1 MKIVH
6 IADTHLGL
14 AACTRLDP
22 ESGMNLRERQI
33 YDNFLAAIDTIIR
46 ERPDVLV
53 HAGDL
58 FDTVK
63 PKTRAYTTA
72 LDALTRLHEAG
83 IPLVIVTGNHSMVKT
98 RYTTSPLAVLGYHA
112 AEIHAAYSFKAEQVE
127 IGDTLFSLLPNML
140 RPEDYRTAFDT
151 ITLAKGRNNVLVT
164 HGLATQIKDKRLAT
178 VAEHELDSTILSDA
192 FDYIALGHYHNQSQ
206 ITGNAWYSGSSEFL
220 TYGEIKDTKGAL
232 VVDPGRHEV
241 RHLDLPK
248 TPMYDCG
255 TIACASRHAAEIT
268 EEIIS
273 RVEKK
278 QPEKFSL
285 AQVTLDGLSRE
296 HGKGIDTRALA
307 SVREQLLDLKIRV
320 IAAGEEKAAP
330 LQQDVR
336 AIDYLKE
343 FDVFLAKK
351 QLTEKQ
357 KSFVAR
363 TGREVLAEA
372 MAVHR
377 EDAE

>member
-1 MKIVH
+1 
-6 IADTHLGL
+6 
-14 AACTRLDP
+14 
-22 ESGMNLRERQI
+22 
-33 YDNFLAAIDTIIR
+33 
-46 ERPDVLV
+46 
-53 HAGDL
+53 
-58 FDTVK
+58 
-63 PKTRAYTTA
+63 
-72 LDALTRLHEAG
+72 
-83 IPLVIVTGNHSMVKT
+83 
-98 RYTTSPLAVLGYHA
+98 
-112 AEIHAAYSFKAEQVE
+112 
-127 IGDTLFSLLPNML
+127 
-140 RPEDYRTAFDT
+140 
-151 ITLAKGRNNVLVT
+151 
-164 HGLATQIKDKRLAT
+164 
-178 VAEHELDSTILSDA
+178 
-192 FDYIALGHYHNQSQ
+192 
-206 ITGNAWYSGSSEFL
+206 
-220 TYGEIKDTKGAL
+220 
-232 VVDPGRHEV
+232 
-241 RHLDLPK
+241 
-248 TPMYDCG
+248 MYDCG